1 MPTLSI
7 QIGQGS
13 LCGVI
18 RVLDLTAWTGV
29 APSKRSDYGLALFVS
44 SGPWGG
50 PLIDDPT
57 LADVTNPGDDTLA
70 AEWEVVSENLKQY
83 EVKVFMVPVYD
94 EAETY
99 NAADNDLTFI
109 NGIFYQANAAGLT
122 GAFDSSKW
130 VALDNTSKAAFTTA
144 VADSNSNVYGM
155 VDSAE
160 MRTECSP
167 LSLVKTACRA
177 YNLVGD
183 GLDFDGATITLT
195 SIETGQDILSEE
207 IDSSTSVYPLSVE
220 ADGVYKLVLE
230 TSDGL
235 LYELPI
241 YEWCGMRSCLEGL
254 IRSVLCQCDDI
265 CSDSGCDQS
274 VVDTYRV
281 EINRIISLYYP
292 LMGMIKADL
301 TQYYGFFVIDET
313 REAFM
318 SQISDM
324 IARLR
329 VVVDRCGIC
338 SDESTTSTTDCNC

>member
-13 LCGVI
+13 QCGVI
-18 RVLDLTAWTGV
+18 RVLDLTAWTGI
-29 APSKRSDYGLALFVS
+29 APDKRSDYGLALFVS

-50 PLIDDPT
+50 PLVDDPT
-57 LADVTNPGDDTLA
+57 LADITSPGDDTLA
-70 AEWEVVSENLKQY
+70 AEWEIISENLKQY
-83 EVKVFMVPVYD
+83 EVKVYMVPVYD
-94 EAETY
+94 ESETY
-99 NAADNDLTFI
+99 NATDNDLTFI
-109 NGIFYQANAAGLT
+109 NGVFYQADAAGIT

-130 VALDNTSKAAFTTA
+130 VALDNTSKAAFATA
-144 VADSNSNVYGM
+144 VADSNSNVYQM

-160 MRTECSP
+160 MRTVCSP

-183 GLDFDGATITLT
+183 GLDFDGATITVT
-195 SIETGQDILSEE
+195 SIETGLDIIEE
-207 IDSSTSVYPLSVE
+207 TISGSTSEYAIALT
-220 ADGVYKLVLE
+220 ADGVYKVVLE
-230 TSDGL
+230 TSDGV

-265 CSDSGCDQS
+265 CADTGCDDSQIN
-274 VVDTYRV
+274 TYRV

-301 TQYYGFFVIDET
+301 NQYYGFFVIDET
-313 REAFM
+313 REEFM
-318 SQISDM
+318 SQVSDM
-324 IARLR
+324 IARLKI
-329 VVVDRCGIC
+329 VVDRCGIC
-338 SDESTTSTTDCNC
+338 SDEATTSTTDCNC